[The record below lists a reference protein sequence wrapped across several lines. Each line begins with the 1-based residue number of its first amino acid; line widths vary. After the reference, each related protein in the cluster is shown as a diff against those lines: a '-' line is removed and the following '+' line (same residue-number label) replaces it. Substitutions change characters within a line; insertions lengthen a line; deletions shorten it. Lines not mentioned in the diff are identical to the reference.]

1 MTNVYNSVKAPA
13 QRGFSYIEI
22 WMIGVQIPI
31 LVGILEYAILLTLK
45 KYYNGKEKSNQIMVF
60 HDKEKQAPISLHH
73 PKDNL
78 LMEKN
83 TNEKKSHWDIIERT
97 MDKWTFV
104 GSLAFILTYNIIY
117 WFLALM

>member
-60 HDKEKQAPISLHH
+60 SDKEKQAPVSLHH

-78 LMEKN
+78 LMEKTIN
-83 TNEKKSHWDIIERT
+83 DVGNWDIIERT

-104 GSLAFILTYNIIY
+104 GTLAFILTYNIIY

>member
-45 KYYNGKEKSNQIMVF
+45 KYHNGKEKSNQIMVF
-60 HDKEKQAPISLHH
+60 SDKEKQAPVSLYH

-78 LMEKN
+78 LMEKTMN
-83 TNEKKSHWDIIERT
+83 NVGNWDIIERT

-104 GSLAFILTYNIIY
+104 GTLAFILTYNIIY